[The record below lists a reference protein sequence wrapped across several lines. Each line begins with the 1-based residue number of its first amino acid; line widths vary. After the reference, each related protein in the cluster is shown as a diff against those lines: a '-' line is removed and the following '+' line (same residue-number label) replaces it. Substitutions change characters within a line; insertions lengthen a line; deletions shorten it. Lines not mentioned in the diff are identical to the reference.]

1 MTRMQ
6 PAFFGRNK
14 SIHDERGWEN
24 LSAPFPTVT
33 TQVKHAPTLNKG
45 VKKIFIAFWFKT
57 QKRMVSLGQK
67 RISKVRSTRLQSAR
81 IRYRLPVSER
91 DNEGRVS
98 SVGELCRLDCM
109 HGKSEGK

>member
-1 MTRMQ
+1 MQ

-24 LSAPFPTVT
+24 LSAPFPTIT

-57 QKRMVSLGQK
+57 QKRMVSHGQK
-67 RISKVRSTRLQSAR
+67 RISKVRSTRLQSAQ
-81 IRYRLPVSER
+81 IRYRGFLCLNEIMKEGSPRWVNSAVLIACMASQKESE
-91 DNEGRVS
+91 
-98 SVGELCRLDCM
+98 
-109 HGKSEGK
+109 